1 MPARPCDYYDGVAG
15 RRFLLYLC
23 RVKLLTNIV
32 IVVPP
37 QTPFLGADVFL
48 SLFCCPDCGQMGDWK
63 KEMDDEENQGGRTAT
78 DLLAGGR
85 LGRGHAGSRQRSPSR
100 FNGRAA
106 LGRNDGRRER
116 D

>member
-1 MPARPCDYYDGVAG
+1 MLPRLRP
-15 RRFLLYLC
+15 
-23 RVKLLTNIV
+23 N
-32 IVVPP
+32 
-37 QTPFLGADVFL
+37 
-48 SLFCCPDCGQMGDWK
+48 GDRE

-106 LGRNDGRRER
+106 LGREGGRETK
-116 D
+116 